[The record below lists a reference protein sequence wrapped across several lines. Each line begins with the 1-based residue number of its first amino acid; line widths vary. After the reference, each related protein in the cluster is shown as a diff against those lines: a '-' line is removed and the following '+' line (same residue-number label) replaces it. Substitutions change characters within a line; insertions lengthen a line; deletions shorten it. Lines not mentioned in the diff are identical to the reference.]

1 MNFLDELNAPQ
12 RDAVTYKD
20 GPMLIIAGPGSGK
33 TRVLT
38 YRIAYLISQG
48 IDPFN
53 ILSLT
58 FTNKAAAEMRERIE
72 KIVGNEARNLFM
84 GTFHSVFARILRVEA
99 SKLGYPSNFT
109 IYDTNDSKSVIKQIV
124 KAQGLDEKV
133 YKPNQVFYRISQ
145 AKNSLMSPSDYAA
158 NVEMVNEDAAAG
170 KPKIALLF
178 SLYAKKC
185 KQNGAMDFDD
195 LLINFHLLLKTFPES
210 LLKYQNKFQ
219 YILIDEFQDT
229 NTAQYAIIKKLADRN
244 QNLSVVG
251 DDAQSIYAFRGA
263 TITNILN
270 FQNDFSDYHL
280 VKLEQNYRSTPQI
293 VNSANHLIS
302 HNSAQIAKEIW
313 TTNDAGEKIKVFN
326 TVSDTDEGKKVVE
339 LIFETKMNEKLTN
352 NDFAILYR
360 TNAQSRAMEEALRRQ
375 NIAYRIYGGLS
386 FYQRKEI
393 KDLLGYLKFMVNPNE
408 EESLRRIINYPKRGI
423 GNTTMDKLTVIA
435 SNQGKSIWEILE
447 NIELYNF
454 PSRATQTLRE
464 FVTMIQSFQ
473 TMLDTK
479 NAYDVA
485 AHVAKSTQ
493 ILQELYNDKT
503 VEGVSRYENIQELL
517 NGIKEFSTEDVIDD
531 EDNINSDRGLGSYLQ
546 NISLLTGDEKAG
558 DDEET
563 VKLMTIHAAKGL
575 EFPVVFVVGLE
586 ENLFPSAMSLY
597 TREDLEEERRLF
609 YVAITRAEKHL
620 FISFAN
626 TRYKF
631 GTLQYCEPSRFLKE
645 LPEKD
650 LQIMG
655 APERRVSSGEG
666 AASGGSLNVT
676 RKTSESGLNAKS
688 LERRKAKLIRRPN
701 AQQNTSAENFIP
713 DDPKDLKVG
722 QDVMHQRFGNG
733 KVTNIAEGTN
743 AIATILFDQ
752 EGEKKIMLKFAK
764 LKILN

>member
-1 MNFLDELNAPQ
+1 MKFLEELNPAQ
-12 RDAVTYKD
+12 QEAVTHAA
-20 GPMLIIAGPGSGK
+20 GPLLIIAGPGSGK

-38 YRIAYLISQG
+38 YRIAYLIAQG
-48 IDPFN
+48 IDPFR
-53 ILSLT
+53 ILALT
-58 FTNKAAAEMRERIE
+58 FTNKAAAEMRGRIE
-72 KIVGNEARNLFM
+72 KNVGGEARNLFM
-84 GTFHSVFARILRVEA
+84 GTFHSVFARILRKEA

-109 IYDTNDSKSVIKQIV
+109 IYDTNDSKSVLKGIIK
-124 KAQGLDEKV
+124 ARGLDDKI

-145 AKNSLMSPSDYAA
+145 AKNSLISPEAYAS
-158 NVEMVNEDAAAG
+158 NVDLVNEDTAAG
-170 KPKIALLF
+170 KPKIAE
-178 SLYAKKC
+178 LYALYNKKC

-195 LLINFHLLLKTFPES
+195 LLMNFYILLKNFPEC
-210 LLKYQNKFQ
+210 LYYYQNKFE

-263 TITNILN
+263 TITNILS
-270 FQNDFSDYHL
+270 FQKDFPDFKL

-293 VNSANHLIS
+293 VKAANHLIK
-302 HNSAQIAKEIW
+302 HNSSQIAKEIW
-313 TTNDAGEKIKVFN
+313 TSNQVGENIKIFK
-326 TVSDTDEGKKVVE
+326 TTSDNEEGKKVAD
-339 LIFETKMNEKLTN
+339 LIFELKMQEHYTE

-360 TNAQSRAMEEALRRQ
+360 TNAQSRSMEEALRRQ
-375 NIAYRIYGGLS
+375 NIPYKIYGGLS

-393 KDLLGYLKFMVNPNE
+393 KDLLAYLKLTVNPHE
-408 EESLRRIINYPKRGI
+408 EESLKRVINYPKRGI
-423 GNTTMDKLTVIA
+423 GDTTWDKLVVI
-435 SNQGKSIWEILE
+435 SDQLGKSIWDIL
-447 NIELYNF
+447 NQIESFNLPTRTAN
-454 PSRATQTLRE
+454 TLRD

-473 TMLDTK
+473 TMLSKK

-503 VEGVSRYENIQELL
+503 VEGVSKYENIQELL
-517 NGIKEFSTEDVIDD
+517 NGIKEFSISDVVEDESD
-531 EDNINSDRGLGSYLQ
+531 INNDRSLGAYLQ
-546 NISLLTGDEKAG
+546 NISLLTGDEKENQS
-558 DDEET
+558 DEA

-631 GTLQYCEPSRFLKE
+631 GSLQFSEPSRFLKE
-645 LPEKD
+645 LPSEGIT
-650 LQIMG
+650 LMG
-655 APERRVSSGEG
+655 ASERKQSS
-666 AASGGSLNVT
+666 SLFNT
-676 RKTSESGLNAKS
+676 DSSSESGLQKRN
-688 LERRKAKLIRRPN
+688 LQPRRAKLIRRPN
-701 AQQNTSAENFIP
+701 AQIDNENFTA
-713 DDPKDLKVG
+713 DDLSNLRAG
-722 QDVMHQRFGNG
+722 NEVMHQRFGKG
-733 KVTNIAEGTN
+733 KVLAIAEGTN
-743 AIATILFDQ
+743 SIATIAFEN

-764 LKILN
+764 LKILS

>member
-1 MNFLDELNAPQ
+1 MNFLEELNEPQ
-12 RDAVTYKD
+12 HQAVTFTE
-20 GPMLIIAGPGSGK
+20 GPLLIIAGPGSGK

-48 IDPFN
+48 IDPFR

-58 FTNKAAAEMRERIE
+58 FTNKAAAEMRARIE

-84 GTFHSVFARILRVEA
+84 GTFHSVFARILRKEA
-99 SKLGYPSNFT
+99 PKLGFPSNFT
-109 IYDTNDSKSVIKQIV
+109 IYDTNDSKSVIKGIV
-124 KAQGLDEKV
+124 KSRGLDDKI

-145 AKNSLMSPSDYAA
+145 AKNSLIGAKAYAE
-158 NVEMVNEDAAAG
+158 NIELVNEDTAAG
-170 KPKIALLF
+170 KPKIAEIF
-178 SLYAKKC
+178 ALYTKKC

-195 LLINFHLLLKTFPES
+195 LLINFYLLLKNYPES
-210 LLKYQNKFQ
+210 LYYYQDKFQ

-270 FQNDFSDYHL
+270 FQKDFPDYNL

-293 VNSANHLIS
+293 VKAANHLIK

-313 TTNDAGEKIKVFN
+313 TSNELGEKIKVFR
-326 TVSDTDEGKKVVE
+326 TVSDNEEGKKVAD
-339 LIFETKMNEKLTN
+339 LIFELKMKEQLSND
-352 NDFAILYR
+352 DFAILYR

-375 NIAYRIYGGLS
+375 NIPYKIYGGLS

-393 KDLLGYLKFMVNPNE
+393 KDLLAYLKFMVNPNE
-408 EESLRRIINYPKRGI
+408 EESLKRIINYPKRGI
-423 GNTTMDKLTVIA
+423 GNTTVEKLTVIA
-435 SNQGKSIWEILE
+435 DRQGRGIWEIL
-447 NIELYNF
+447 NQIEMYEF
-454 PSRATQTLRE
+454 PKRASQTIRE

-473 TMLDTK
+473 TMLETK

-503 VEGVSRYENIQELL
+503 VEGVSKYENIQELL
-517 NGIKEFSTEDVIDD
+517 NGIKEFSTEDVIELEDD
-531 EDNINSDRGLGSYLQ
+531 ANSDRSLGAYLQ
-546 NISLLTGDEKAG
+546 NISLLTGDENETAG
-558 DDEET
+558 EET

-575 EFPVVFVVGLE
+575 EFPVVFSVGLE

-631 GTLQYCEPSRFLKE
+631 GTLQYSEPSRFLKE
-645 LPEKD
+645 LPEAE
-650 LQIMG
+650 LELMG
-655 APERRVSSGEG
+655 APVKRNESSRPSIGR
-666 AASGGSLNVT
+666 S
-676 RKTSESGLNAKS
+676 SESGLG
-688 LERRKAKLIRRPN
+688 ERALQKRKAQLIRRPN
-701 AQQNTSAENFIP
+701 AQATDDSFEP
-713 DDPKDLKVG
+713 DDASNLKVG
-722 QDVMHQRFGNG
+722 QEVLHQRFGKG
-733 KVTNIAEGTN
+733 KIKQIAEGTN
-743 AIATILFDQ
+743 SIATIHFEQ

-764 LKILN
+764 LKILS